1 MWNDPQSKVHP
12 RMPSGGNEEACTEDV
27 QNKEIQMQMIL
38 SGKSFLFSFFVKE
51 TRDLTTFF
59 KVAPLLFRY

>member
-1 MWNDPQSKVHP
+1 
-12 RMPSGGNEEACTEDV
+12 MPSGGNEDACTEDV